1 MVELRERVRGMATAR
16 QRRKY
21 REKQRRQTV
30 FVLQEKKETSHLDVG
45 QVVGPDLDVDDA
57 TGRLAHDRAAVL
69 ETDDRA
75 VVADEALDLP
85 GESRAGGR
93 DEGGAGAHQAAPR
106 RDGCVVVLFRER
118 GVEQRA
124 DGGVVRGGGRHGR
137 RDAHELFRADKE
149 GRRVVLG
156 DDELDVGGGRGDR
169 GGQGHEGC
177 HGEGEEGELGFRDR
191 EERKAGDVSFLV
203 RGPRERKHARK
214 EEQKAAVKEFGPL
227 FFVIERAPRFE
238 KVCLGNSVRTVPV
251 IPTNSTTRRFEVKT
265 SSKR

>member
-21 REKQRRQTV
+21 REKQRRETV
-30 FVLQEKKETSHLDVG
+30 FALQESKKEKSTHLDVG
-45 QVVGPDLDVDDA
+45 EVVGPDLDVDDA

-93 DEGGAGAHQAAPR
+93 DEGGAGAHQATPR

-137 RDAHELFRADKE
+137 RDAHKLFRADKE
-149 GRRVVLG
+149 GRHVVLG

-177 HGEGEEGELGFRDR
+177 RGEGEDG
-191 EERKAGDVSFLV
+191 
-203 RGPRERKHARK
+203 
-214 EEQKAAVKEFGPL
+214 
-227 FFVIERAPRFE
+227 
-238 KVCLGNSVRTVPV
+238 
-251 IPTNSTTRRFEVKT
+251 
-265 SSKR
+265 